1 MYITISFLSFFSRG
15 CPFRTVHNGIL
26 NELTSLCNDLRG
38 TAVVTAI
45 PEALEVTRFGWA
57 QRKIKQSAVSPRLS
71 PRMGGRVLST
81 SLDEVGATTKKT

>member
-1 MYITISFLSFFSRG
+1 MLCTLESSGVNRDQAMALLW
-15 CPFRTVHNGIL
+15 GIL

-81 SLDEVGATTKKT
+81 SLDEVGDTTKKT